1 MTQPKITQ
9 DNVHIL
15 LPSKIA
21 QLADRLLKNGK
32 ADDMAT
38 ALSMVY
44 TSPVYANL
52 EQENT
57 KYWWQGTG
65 SLYYDLMANVIS

>member
-21 QLADRLLKNGK
+21 QLADRLLQNGK

-52 EQENT
+52 EQEKT

-65 SLYYDLMANVIS
+65 SLYYDLVSTPVS

>member
-1 MTQPKITQ
+1 MTRPKITQ

-15 LPSKIA
+15 LPNKVA
-21 QLADRLLKNGK
+21 QLANRLLQNGK
-32 ADDMAT
+32 ASDMTT

-57 KYWWQGTG
+57 KFWWLGLN
-65 SLYYDLMANVIS
+65 SLYYDLVDKSIS